1 MANREER
8 IRNKAY
14 ELWEQ
19 AGKPEGR
26 EADHWA
32 EAERQVDAEDGSAVG
47 GINPG
52 GTGPA
57 QPDEVE
63 TVEAEVPIRRKNRA
77 SAKPQKMPSE

>member
-1 MANREER
+1 MASREER
-8 IRNKAY
+8 IRKKAY

-32 EAERQVDAEDGSAVG
+32 EAERQLNAEDGSAVG

-52 GTGPA
+52 EAGPA

-63 TVEAEVPIRRKNRA
+63 TVEAEVPVRRRKRA